1 MLKITKRHLLYDII
15 SGASAVTAV
24 ILILIDYSEHLS
36 PWQLALNRGIWLIFI
51 LDYVTRLIKAPYK
64 ERFFVHNIW
73 DLAALL
79 PFHGIFP
86 CCPVKGIDSLLRLL
100 NLGRILAFLCRP
112 LKKAARFLNTN
123 GFKYMIF
130 ITTLTILAGGVMIHF
145 AENMSFEDGIWWAFV
160 TATTVGYGDISPH
173 SFYGRIIAM
182 VLMLVGIGLLGS
194 ITSTLTSYFMQ
205 SPSKT
210 VRDKTL
216 EMIQEQLTHFDEL
229 TDSDIDEIYTLLKAM
244 KHKRTISQK
253 KQKDEKGRKNRKHR

>member
-86 CCPVKGIDSLLRLL
+86 CCPVKGIDSLLRLESWK
-100 NLGRILAFLCRP
+100 NSGVFVP
-112 LKKAARFLNTN
+112 SVKKSR
-123 GFKYMIF
+123 
-130 ITTLTILAGGVMIHF
+130 
-145 AENMSFEDGIWWAFV
+145 SFSE
-160 TATTVGYGDISPH
+160 
-173 SFYGRIIAM
+173 
-182 VLMLVGIGLLGS
+182 
-194 ITSTLTSYFMQ
+194 
-205 SPSKT
+205 
-210 VRDKTL
+210 
-216 EMIQEQLTHFDEL
+216 
-229 TDSDIDEIYTLLKAM
+229 
-244 KHKRTISQK
+244 HKRLQIYDIHHNSHHS
-253 KQKDEKGRKNRKHR
+253 GRRCDDPFCRKHEL